1 MTNSSVEQPGE
12 NDLMVMVAVPAVPS
26 GLSIRKDDFLGSDFS
41 VDKFLT
47 RWHSSASV
55 AAQGTTI
62 SLETLRDDLGIY
74 LKVLRSSM
82 IELINEDYAD
92 FVNLSTKL
100 VGLDESLLNLER
112 PLLVYKDEVL
122 ASKQS
127 LCQTWECL
135 HETLARRE
143 HVYAQKT
150 ALQNLEHIIG
160 TLNKVERLLGL
171 SGDDS
176 EPELSGDLVERVAA
190 EINYLNF
197 CVSKCQAS
205 SFVEEMQPRLK
216 LIGDRLHG
224 SLESQLLDAVA
235 QQNTEVLKRCLR
247 IFATVDRVRE
257 AEALVRLR
265 VIQPYLESIITEE
278 FVANDPLGL
287 QGMFHRV
294 LRVIPE
300 KLSQLL
306 LLTSG
311 ARKTKSSSGQNEKDF
326 DFLVNSLWPEIVETI
341 EENIPFIFSAGNPDK
356 FFVHYTSSLEFVE
369 RFERE
374 LGSVHTLD
382 KFRACQAYGNFFSKW
397 NLAVYFQ
404 IRFQEIA
411 SPVETHVKHMFQPAE
426 GHEFQL
432 RITQIAFQAMEKC
445 WDPKHYLDA
454 LAHRF
459 WKLTLQILSRFAT
472 AFQAAPDLTFEVPVE
487 EVLRPSASSVS
498 LKDTHKKSHHRS
510 ASDQGSKIKTVPYRS
525 QTKELIRLYQD
536 VDYLASKVQDQLFT
550 HTILP
555 KFQEQLAP
563 DQLDV
568 LSQAMTTG
576 CDQLRTKLQFLS
588 DLITQNILDKALPYL
603 KQVADIP
610 RLYRRT
616 NREIPSKPC
625 TYLIALLDP
634 ISHFN
639 SDDLAQGCSVDIS
652 RAWKCSIF
660 SVVTEQFL
668 KHVSEVLA
676 AVQKMEES
684 LKRLKRVR
692 DSRPG
697 GGMGTVDEGRLV
709 ISDDDK
715 IRLQLYVDVMHLV
728 GTIQGEF
735 DLNPDKVEHLTE
747 LVTLVDEATK
757 SMLEIRPAATA

>member
-1 MTNSSVEQPGE
+1 
-12 NDLMVMVAVPAVPS
+12 
-26 GLSIRKDDFLGSDFS
+26 
-41 VDKFLT
+41 
-47 RWHSSASV
+47 
-55 AAQGTTI
+55 
-62 SLETLRDDLGIY
+62 
-74 LKVLRSSM
+74 M

-100 VGLDESLLNLER
+100 VGLDESLQNLER

-171 SGDDS
+171 SGDES

-224 SLESQLLDAVA
+224 SLESQLLEAIA

-257 AEALVRLR
+257 AEALVRIR
-265 VIQPYLESIITEE
+265 VIQPYLEPIITEQ
-278 FVANDPLGL
+278 FVTNDPLGL

-311 ARKTKSSSGQNEKDF
+311 SRKAKSSSGQSEKDF

-374 LGSVHTLD
+374 LGSAHALD
-382 KFRACQAYGNFFSKW
+382 KFRACPAYGTFFSKW
-397 NLAVYFQ
+397 NLPVYFQ

-411 SPVETHVKHMFQPAE
+411 SPVETHVNHMFQVTSAE
-426 GHEFQL
+426 DQEFQL
-432 RITQIAFQAMEKC
+432 RITQIVFHAMEKC
-445 WDPKHYLDA
+445 WDPKLYLDA

-472 AFQAAPDLTFEVPVE
+472 AVQAAPELTFEVPTE
-487 EVLRPSASSVS
+487 EVLRPSVSSVS

-510 ASDQGSKIKTVPYRS
+510 ASDQGAKTKSVPYKS

-536 VDYLASKVQDQLFT
+536 VDDLARKVQDKLFT

-555 KFQEQLAP
+555 KFQDKLTP
-563 DQLDV
+563 GQLDV
-568 LSQAMTTG
+568 LEQAMSTG

-588 DLITQNILDKALPYL
+588 GLITQNILDKALPYL

-634 ISHFN
+634 ISQFN
-639 SDDLAQGCSVDIS
+639 SNELAKGCSVDNS

-660 SVVTEQFL
+660 AVVTEQFL

-697 GGMGTVDEGRLV
+697 GGMGGAEEGRLAV
-709 ISDDDK
+709 SDDDK
-715 IRLQLYVDVMHLV
+715 IRLQLYVDVMFLV
-728 GTIQGEF
+728 GKIQNEF
-735 DLNPDKVEHLTE
+735 DLDPGRIEHLAE
-747 LVTLVDEATK
+747 LIVLVDEATK
-757 SMLEIRPAATA
+757 SMLEIRPSTTA